1 MTRDARAGQADPAPV
16 RRKRHDR
23 CPSPSATPAP
33 RHGPSTLAVQRREI
47 ESIDRQIVLLLAA
60 RLDAAQRAI
69 RVRTPRSGSITDRSQ
84 EGRILERSH
93 AWAAELGLP
102 LTLVDNL
109 FRSLVEEGKARFL
122 RGEQPPESPGVTVL
136 LAPPRRLRSDLGDH
150 PNPELLPVPATR

>member
-1 MTRDARAGQADPAPV
+1 MARDVRAGQADPAPV

-23 CPSPSATPAP
+23 VPAP
-33 RHGPSTLAVQRREI
+33 SDMPAKRRPPSTLAMLRHEI

-60 RLDAAQRAI
+60 RLDAAGRAI
-69 RVRTPRSGSITDRSQ
+69 RVRTARPGPITDRSQ
-84 EGRILERSH
+84 EVRIVERSR

-102 LTLVDNL
+102 PTLVDNL

-122 RGEQPPESPGVTVL
+122 RGERPPESPGVTVL

-150 PNPELLPVPATR
+150 PNPELLPIPAAR

>member
-1 MTRDARAGQADPAPV
+1 MARDVRAGQADPAPV

-23 CPSPSATPAP
+23 FPAP
-33 RHGPSTLAVQRREI
+33 SGMPAKRHAPSTLAMLRHEI

-60 RLDAAQRAI
+60 RLDAARRAI
-69 RVRTPRSGSITDRSQ
+69 LVRTARSGSITDRSQ
-84 EGRILERSH
+84 EVQILERSH

-102 LTLVDNL
+102 PMLVDNL

-136 LAPPRRLRSDLGDH
+136 LAPPRPFRLDLGDH